1 MRLYRQVNV
10 WIAGGSNNMANPGHQ
25 WHAEAARDFNGDG
38 KADILWQDD
47 GADGGSPAIWLMNG
61 TSFIAGRGCRAPST
75 DLARRG
81 ERRLQWRLQGRHSLA
96 EQ

>member
-10 WIAGGSNNMANPGHQ
+10 WIEGGSNMANPGHQ
-25 WHAEAARDFNGDG
+25 WHAEAAGDFNGDG

-47 GADGGSPAIWLMNG
+47 AADGGTPAIWLMNG
-61 TSFIAGRGCRAPST
+61 TSFIGGGAAGAPST

-81 ERRLQWRLQGRHSLA
+81 DGRLQRRRQSRHSLA
-96 EQ
+96 D